1 MTQVDALMGLSALVI
16 AGVMLPRL
24 RPGWPVW
31 LRMAVRVASLVAA
44 TFLAGRAFHSPLDPR
59 FDPADPD
66 LRLWQQAA
74 EAGWWVLAGRVAV
87 GAARLFV
94 VMKHRPRETR
104 ILGDLLAGALYVAT
118 ALGIVTFAFSIPLG
132 GLLATSGVIA
142 IVLGLALQS
151 TLSDVF
157 SGVAV
162 GLERPYSVG
171 DFVWIEGGIE
181 GRVLEVN
188 WRSTQV
194 GTGDG
199 NVAIIPNSVIAKARL
214 INRSAPI
221 PRRTT
226 DVEVRL
232 DPAAPP
238 GRCVAA
244 LTAALRHCSGIEAEP
259 PPSVRC
265 ASLSGEAVSYKVTF
279 TVPGSER
286 LLATRDELWT
296 RIHVH
301 LHHAGVALAVP
312 GKKRQR
318 SVPAATA
325 EMLLDHSDLFG
336 AMDGSHRELLASAL
350 EMAELPADSV
360 LLRRGEVPD
369 ALLLL
374 AEGTVS
380 ISLPGP
386 NGMGLVT
393 RLGPGETLGGA
404 GLVTGQPFT
413 AHAAAL
419 TPLRLYRLTRP
430 GLAAAVARAPKL
442 AGVMEAFAERVL
454 QSMQRDGSPER
465 QADAGTPDLLL
476 GRLRA
481 FLRAVN
487 AAA

>member
-1 MTQVDALMGLSALVI
+1 MTQVGALLGLSALLVV
-16 AGVMLPRL
+16 GMMLPRL

-31 LRMAVRVASLVAA
+31 LRMTVRVASLVVA
-44 TFLAGRAFHSPLDPR
+44 TFLAGRGFHSPLDPR
-59 FDPADPD
+59 FDPADTD

-94 VMKHRPRETR
+94 VLKHRPRESR
-104 ILGDLLAGALYVAT
+104 ILSDLLAGVIYVAT
-118 ALGIVTFAFSIPLG
+118 ALGIVTFAFSVPLG

-157 SGVAV
+157 SGIAV
-162 GLERPYSVG
+162 GLERPYGVG
-171 DFVWIEGGIE
+171 DVIWIEGGIE
-181 GRVLEVN
+181 GRVREVN

-194 GTGDG
+194 GTADGD
-199 NVAIIPNSVIAKARL
+199 VAIIPNSVIAKARL
-214 INRSAPI
+214 INHSAPT
-221 PRRTT
+221 PRRST
-226 DVEVRL
+226 DIEVRL
-232 DPAAPP
+232 DPAALPE
-238 GRCVAA
+238 RCIAA
-244 LTAALRHCSGIEAEP
+244 LTAALRHCGGIEAEP
-259 PPSVRC
+259 APSVRC
-265 ASLSGEAVSYKVTF
+265 NGLSGEAASYKVAF
-279 TVPGSER
+279 SVPGSER
-286 LLATRDELWT
+286 LLATKDELWM

-301 LHHAGVALAVP
+301 LRHAGITLAVP

-318 SVPAATA
+318 AAPAIAA
-325 EMLLDHSDLFG
+325 DLLLEHSDLFG
-336 AMDGSHRELLASAL
+336 VMESGHRALLASAL

-360 LLRRGEVPD
+360 LLRQGETPD

-374 AEGTVS
+374 AEGTVG

-386 NGMGLVT
+386 DGMGLVT

-413 AHAAAL
+413 AHATAL

-430 GLAAAVARAPKL
+430 ALAAAVARAPEL
-442 AGVMEAFAERVL
+442 AGVMEAFAARVL
-454 QSMQRDGSPER
+454 QSMPRDDSPDR
-465 QADAGTPDLLL
+465 QADADTPDLLL

-487 AAA
+487 AA